1 MSQPILR
8 LRDIRKRYPQGDDYL
23 EVLKGINLDIYA
35 GEFVAIM
42 GASGSGKSTLMHILG
57 CLDRASSGSYEFAGQ
72 EVGKLND
79 DELAWL
85 RREAFGFVFQSYHL
99 IAASNASENVEIPA
113 VYAGQ
118 PAAERKQRAEQL
130 LARLGLGDRL
140 THKPNQLSGGQQ
152 QRVSIARALMN
163 GGSIILADE
172 PTGAL
177 DSHSSKE
184 VMALLTEL
192 AEEGHTV
199 ILITHDANVAAHA
212 DRVIEFKDGAI
223 IRDDGT
229 QATERAPM
237 VSPALAN
244 IKQAVS
250 GKSVSPLVENIEAV
264 RMALRS
270 LQENWFRTLLTLLG
284 IVIGVGSVVAMLAIG
299 EGARDDVL
307 ARISSMGTNLLV
319 VRPGT
324 GFQRRSA
331 DGSMASL
338 MPEDVAV
345 LAQLPNVITAVPE
358 STKGVTARAGA
369 FDTTTQVNATGA
381 DYPLLRDWQPQEGV
395 FFSEEDSQR
404 YAAVAVLGQTVA
416 RELFPNQSPI
426 GEFVLL
432 NSVPFQV
439 LGVMSEQGA
448 TPWGQDADDII
459 FVPLTTGQLRLT
471 GDRHLGSITVAVANT
486 DLIDDTEEEVRQTL
500 IRQHMG
506 NEDFRVRNM
515 AAIVETASA
524 AQNTLTILLGSIA
537 AISLLVGG
545 IGVMN
550 IMLVSVT
557 ERTKEVG
564 IRRATGARTRNIL
577 QQFLVE
583 AVVVSTLGGVV
594 GVLGGVAVAAAIG
607 AWFMPVTFSVPI
619 MVLAFAC
626 AAGTGLIFG
635 FAPALKAARLDPV
648 VALSS

>member
-1 MSQPILR
+1 MNEPIVCLR
-8 LRDIRKRYPQGDDYL
+8 NIRKRYPQGEDYL
-23 EVLKGINLDIYA
+23 EVLKGIDLTIYA

-57 CLDRASSGSYEFAGQ
+57 CLDRPSEGTYEFAGQ
-72 EVGKLND
+72 DVGQLND

-99 IAASNASENVEIPA
+99 IGASNATENVEIPA
-113 VYAGQ
+113 IYAGK
-118 PAAERKQRAEQL
+118 PAAERKARAEAL
-130 LARLGLGDRL
+130 LARLGLGERL

-163 GGSIILADE
+163 GGGIILADE

-192 AEEGHTV
+192 ADEGHTV
-199 ILITHDANVAAHA
+199 ILITHDANVASHA
-212 DRVIEFKDGAI
+212 DRIIEFKDGNI
-223 IRDDGT
+223 IRDNGPQRTDRN
-229 QATERAPM
+229 AKIN
-237 VSPALAN
+237 PALTQ
-244 IKQAVS
+244 IQQAAS
-250 GKSVSPLVENIEAV
+250 GKSVSALTENLEAI

-299 EGARDDVL
+299 EGARDDVM

-331 DGSMASL
+331 DGSMATL
-338 MPEDVAV
+338 MPEDAEA
-345 LAQLPNVITAVPE
+345 LMQLPNVLAAVPE

-369 FDTTTQVNATGA
+369 HDTNTQVNATSH
-381 DYPLLRDWQPQEGV
+381 DYPLLRDWQPQAGV
-395 FFSEEDSQR
+395 FFSEEDTQR

-416 RELFPNQSPI
+416 RELFPGQDPI

-448 TPWGQDADDII
+448 TPWGQDADDIV

-471 GDRHLGSITVAVANT
+471 GDRHLGSITVAVENT
-486 DLIDDTEEEVRQTL
+486 EYIDATEEEVRQTL
-500 IRQHMG
+500 IRQHGG

-583 AVVVSTLGGVV
+583 AVVVSTLGGVI
-594 GVLGGVAVAAAIG
+594 GVLGGVAVAAVIG

-619 MVLAFAC
+619 MILAFAC

-635 FAPALKAARLDPV
+635 FTPALKAAKLDPV

>member
-1 MSQPILR
+1 MNEPIVR
-8 LRDIRKRYPQGDDYL
+8 LRNIRKRYPQGEDYL
-23 EVLKGINLDIYA
+23 EVLKGIDLEIYA

-57 CLDRASSGSYEFAGQ
+57 CLDRPSEGTYEFAGQ
-72 EVGKLND
+72 DVGQLND

-99 IAASNASENVEIPA
+99 IGASNATENVEIPA
-113 VYAGQ
+113 IYAGK
-118 PAAERKQRAEQL
+118 PAAERKARAEAL
-130 LARLGLGDRL
+130 LARLGLGERL

-192 AEEGHTV
+192 ADEGHTV
-199 ILITHDANVAAHA
+199 ILITHDANVANHA
-212 DRVIEFKDGAI
+212 DRIIEFKDGNI
-223 IRDDGT
+223 IRDNGPQRTDGK
-229 QATERAPM
+229 AKIN
-237 VSPALAN
+237 PALTH
-244 IKQAVS
+244 IQQAAS
-250 GKSVSPLVENIEAV
+250 GKSVSALTENLEAI

-299 EGARDDVL
+299 EGARDDVM

-331 DGSMASL
+331 DGSMATL
-338 MPEDVAV
+338 MPEDAEA
-345 LAQLPNVITAVPE
+345 LMQLPNVLAAVPE

-369 FDTTTQVNATGA
+369 QDTNTQVNATSH
-381 DYPLLRDWQPQEGV
+381 DYPLLRDWQPQAGV
-395 FFSEEDSQR
+395 FFSEEDTQR

-416 RELFPNQSPI
+416 RELFPGQDPI

-448 TPWGQDADDII
+448 TPWGQDADDIV

-471 GDRHLGSITVAVANT
+471 GDRHLGSITVAVENT
-486 DLIDDTEEEVRQTL
+486 EYIDATEEEVRQTL
-500 IRQHMG
+500 IRQH
-506 NEDFRVRNM
+506 R
-515 AAIVETASA
+515 S
-524 AQNTLTILLGSIA
+524 
-537 AISLLVGG
+537 
-545 IGVMN
+545 
-550 IMLVSVT
+550 
-557 ERTKEVG
+557 
-564 IRRATGARTRNIL
+564 
-577 QQFLVE
+577 
-583 AVVVSTLGGVV
+583 
-594 GVLGGVAVAAAIG
+594 
-607 AWFMPVTFSVPI
+607 
-619 MVLAFAC
+619 
-626 AAGTGLIFG
+626 
-635 FAPALKAARLDPV
+635 
-648 VALSS
+648 